1 MDKLHIVSIVGARPN
16 FVKLAALSPE
26 LRKVAKETIIH
37 TGQHYDYEL
46 SKIFFDQMGI
56 PDPDFH
62 LNVAATSHG
71 AQTGQMLIAIET
83 TLNLECPDAVIVFGD
98 TNSTLAGALAAAK
111 LHIPVI
117 HIEAGV
123 RSYDKRMP
131 EELNRIMVDHIAHML
146 FCPTYNSVHNVISE
160 GIAANLIFECGDVMV
175 DLLIKEPSK
184 ILNFKDYGE
193 YYLLTV
199 HREENDNLSK
209 LREIF
214 KGLSRISPDTIVF
227 PCHPRI
233 RKYITSLKLP
243 KNIKII
249 DPVGY
254 FEMRHLERNSLGII
268 TDSGGVQKEAYLLK
282 IPCITLRNNTE
293 WVETLD
299 GNWNILTNG
308 ESDKIQKAFG
318 IIQDKGAYHPDLF
331 GKSGVCRRISNQIV
345 EVLNG

>member
-1 MDKLHIVSIVGARPN
+1 MTKPHIVSIVGARPN
-16 FVKLAALSPE
+16 FVKLAVLSPE

-56 PDPDFH
+56 PNPDFH
-62 LNVAATSHG
+62 LNIVATSHG

-83 TLNLECPDAVIVFGD
+83 TLNLECPDAVVVFGD

-117 HIEAGV
+117 HIESGV
-123 RSYDKRMP
+123 RSFDKRMP

-146 FCPTYNSVHNVISE
+146 FCPTSNSAHNVMSE
-160 GIAANLIFECGDVMV
+160 GIAADLIFECGDVMV
-175 DLLIKEPSK
+175 DLLMKEPSK
-184 ILNFKDYGE
+184 ILNFKNYGE
-193 YYLLTV
+193 YYLLTI
-199 HREENDNLSK
+199 HREENDNLFK
-209 LREIF
+209 LKEIF
-214 KGLSRISPDTIVF
+214 KGLSRISPDTIIF

-233 RKYITSLKLP
+233 RKYITSLKLS

-254 FEMRHLERNSLGII
+254 FEMRYLERNSLGII
-268 TDSGGVQKEAYLLK
+268 TDSGGIQKEAYFLK
-282 IPCITLRNNTE
+282 IPCITLRENTE

-308 ESDKIQKAFG
+308 ESDKIRKALG
-318 IIQDKGAYHPDLF
+318 MIQDKEVYHPELF
-331 GKSGVCRRISNQIV
+331 GKPGVCKKISNKIV
-345 EVLNG
+345 EVLHG